1 MRNSDFADVIVGITG
16 HRKSDAGMQF
26 WQREP
31 SGPALSPTE
40 GSALKLYFV
49 IPNGP
54 QRLLKNSGKQIPRGL
69 KPARDDKKQRA

>member
-1 MRNSDFADVIVGITG
+1 
-16 HRKSDAGMQF
+16 MQF

-54 QRLLKNSGKQIPRGL
+54 QRLLKDSGKQIPRGL